1 MWHPQVLD
9 IVFLE
14 VFDSV
19 QFSSVAHRVRL
30 FATLCT
36 AGHQASLC
44 VRGCLKGGFLCA
56 ASHKSSTPYQWNS
69 KLLPGLGSVCETGL
83 GLFIGSP
90 SVNILFMTKLL
101 CLDPLSWDI
110 DCLLT
115 LWPLLIPY
123 ALGNGCCTFS
133 FLIFIIAE
141 RNSLYNSL
149 HILTKRSLKHLCSI
163 RA

>member
-44 VRGCLKGGFLCA
+44 VRGCLTGGFLCA

-69 KLLPGLGSVCETGL
+69 KLLPGAGVSAWDRL
-83 GLFIGSP
+83 GSP
-90 SVNILFMTKLL
+90 SVNSLFMTKLL
-101 CLDPLSWDI
+101 CLNPLSWDM

-115 LWPLLIPY
+115 LWPSLIPCS
-123 ALGNGCCTFS
+123 LGNGCCTFS
-133 FLIFIIAE
+133 FLIFMIVE